1 MIISL
6 IKNRKRGL
14 TNLNP
19 YAIIKIQKREMPFLK
34 EVEEL
39 LGWARSKGE

>member
-1 MIISL
+1 
-6 IKNRKRGL
+6 L
-14 TNLNP
+14 TNKP
-19 YAIIKIQKREMPFLK
+19 KDAIIKIQKREIPFLK